1 MTCLFGRYRKY
12 ALKDNWSDKKDTHPL
27 TGKFTRGKMDFPDTS
42 DILKLC
48 ESLYKN
54 SSKAF
59 QQEANKIL
67 MKKSCA
73 EEALILFLT
82 EGQSELVCEVVGSKT
97 LSEEIKISVENS
109 PFQRVLEKKTS
120 QIVNKAKFCLGN
132 NNSFSVHVDSILCV
146 PLFNSNAEDTVTSLL
161 CLINK
166 KNFTVEDLEMTKT
179 LAKYISPLL
188 LRCRQYED
196 ERKIRKQAQS
206 LLQVIKTLL
215 VQIDNVNLLLKEVM
229 TEARK
234 LTGAERCS
242 LFLLDREENVLV
254 AKVFDGNSTEDLNE
268 CPKDITIPITEG
280 IAGHVAL
287 TGEILNI
294 SDAYEHPLFYRKIDE
309 STGFKTRNILCF
321 PIQDDNGAI
330 IGVAELCNKI
340 NRRNFTSFDEEIAST
355 FSVYCAICIMH
366 SLMWKKVRD
375 AQSRS
380 RLSNGLIMQS
390 KVRLRLRFVSE
401 EEFLRLRS
409 QMSGANCVTENF
421 HSFSFIP
428 RLLSDSEAAHAA
440 LGMFE
445 DLGFTSLWRLRKST
459 LIRFIITVKQGYRDP
474 PYHNW
479 KHGFSVAHFSY
490 LLLKNLKLMDNQI
503 TFLEGLCLFVSCLCH
518 DLDHRGTTS
527 SFQVTSKSVLAA
539 LYSSEGSVLERHHFA
554 QTMAILHTEGCNIFE
569 NLSEAE
575 YKQCLD
581 YVRDI
586 ILATDLAHHFR
597 IIKDIKKVLSDGYD
611 RSNPEHHNTLLCL
624 IVTSCDLS
632 DQTKDWSNTKEIA
645 KLIYREFFSQGD
657 LEKAMG
663 VMPSEMMDREKAR
676 IPRLQINFLEQ
687 VVLPV
692 YELLSGFF
700 PDLQMLVDRIN
711 QHKRQWDKVE
721 EVFTQ
726 HLESSNME
734 PLEFLEDERVDNAA
748 MSV

>member
-1 MTCLFGRYRKY
+1 
-12 ALKDNWSDKKDTHPL
+12 
-27 TGKFTRGKMDFPDTS
+27 
-42 DILKLC
+42 
-48 ESLYKN
+48 
-54 SSKAF
+54 
-59 QQEANKIL
+59 
-67 MKKSCA
+67 
-73 EEALILFLT
+73 
-82 EGQSELVCEVVGSKT
+82 
-97 LSEEIKISVENS
+97 
-109 PFQRVLEKKTS
+109 
-120 QIVNKAKFCLGN
+120 
-132 NNSFSVHVDSILCV
+132 
-146 PLFNSNAEDTVTSLL
+146 
-161 CLINK
+161 
-166 KNFTVEDLEMTKT
+166 FTVEDLELAKSW
-179 LAKYISPLL
+179 AKYIGPLL
-188 LRCRQYED
+188 WRCRQYED

-254 AKVFDGNSTEDLNE
+254 AKVFDGNSTENLNE
-268 CPKDITIPITEG
+268 CPQDISIPVTEG
-280 IAGHVAL
+280 IAGHVAMS
-287 TGEILNI
+287 GEILNI
-294 SDAYEHPLFYRKIDE
+294 NNAYEHPLFYRKIDDA
-309 STGFKTRNILCF
+309 TGFKTRNILCF
-321 PIQDDNGAI
+321 PIQDDNGI

-340 NRRNFTSFDEEIAST
+340 NGSHFTQFDEEIAST

-390 KVRLRLRFVSE
+390 KVSE
-401 EEFLRLRS
+401 EEFLRLTS
-409 QMSGANCVTENF
+409 QMSGANCINEHFRNF
-421 HSFSFIP
+421 TFIP
-428 RLLSDSEAAHAA
+428 RLLTDSEAAHAT

-445 DLGFTSLWRLRKST
+445 DLGFTNVWRLRKST

-490 LLLKNLKLMDNQI
+490 LLLKNLKLMGNQLSY
-503 TFLEGLCLFVSCLCH
+503 LEGLCLFVACLCH

-554 QTMAILHTEGCNIFE
+554 QTMAILHTEGCNVFE
-569 NLSEAE
+569 NLTEVE

-581 YVRDI
+581 YIRDI

-597 IIKDIKKVLSDGYD
+597 ILKDIKKVLTDGYD
-611 RSNPEHHNTLLCL
+611 RTNQDHHNTLLCL

-687 VVLPV
+687 VVSPV
-692 YELLSGFF
+692 FELLAGFF
-700 PDLQMLVDRIN
+700 PDLQVLVDTVN

-721 EVFTQ
+721 QVFTE
-726 HLESSNME
+726 HLPSSNIS
-734 PLEFLEDERVDNAA
+734 PLDFLDDERVDGAA
-748 MSV
+748 MSA